1 MKKLIREDIKT
12 ISENDYFNFY
22 LKSKLFKM
30 IDNHEYSLVL
40 EDLYYNVEEIYSL
53 QECIKKKKLEKL
65 KKQELFL
72 EDFVKKDSK
81 GIIEKDDIINI
92 RYFSI
97 PIFIDEK
104 SPMEMLRFELLSI
117 VELNDKYDHS
127 KYSYIFAN
135 NKECLEFISTTTIR
149 YGQTVEEDKF
159 ED

>member
-1 MKKLIREDIKT
+1 MTKLIREDIKT

-22 LKSKLFKM
+22 LKSKFFK
-30 IDNHEYSLVL
+30 IIHNHEYSLAL
-40 EDLYYNVEEIYSL
+40 EDLRYNVEEIYSS
-53 QECIKKKKLEKL
+53 QECIQKKKLEKL

-72 EDFVKKDSK
+72 KDFVKKDSK
-81 GIIEKDDIINI
+81 SILEKEDIINI

-104 SPMEMLRFELLSI
+104 SPMKMLRFELLSI

-149 YGQTVEEDKF
+149 FGETVEDDEF